1 MAPSRNCDTKIRVIA
16 VYRIIMRGKPVTA
29 KEIARELEAKFGI
42 TCDRK
47 TIYSDI
53 VAIDRFTPVR
63 VTSGPRGGYSLWN
76 VLGEVNKDAK

>member
-1 MAPSRNCDTKIRVIA
+1 MAPSHNCDTKIRVIA

-29 KEIARELEAKFGI
+29 KEIARELEDKFGI

-53 VAIDRFTPVR
+53 VAIDRFVPVL
-63 VTSGPRGGYSLWN
+63 VSSGKGGGYRLWD
-76 VLGEVNKDAK
+76 VLGEI